1 LSADAFSNEWETFD
15 LLGTAYMQDGNNALA
30 VENFTKSLDLN
41 PENTNASEM
50 LKKLK
55 KS

>member
-1 LSADAFSNEWETFD
+1 MLFQNNGGFD
-15 LLGTAYMQDGNNALA
+15 LLGIAYMQDGNNAA